1 MKKTNPEL
9 ITLIQQ
15 LRQMSQEQKIDIWKD
30 IAKRL
35 EKSGKNY
42 PQVNLDKI
50 QKHLLD
56 KETALIPGKVLGD
69 GEIKKMDIAAWKFS
83 ETAKKKIKKAGGKH
97 YTIQELLQKNP
108 KGKNLR
114 IIGG

>member
-1 MKKTNPEL
+1 MKKTNPNL
-9 ITLIQQ
+9 ISLIQQ
-15 LRQMSQEQKIDIWKD
+15 LHQTSKEQKVNIWKD

-35 EKSGKNY
+35 EKPRKNY

-56 KETALIPGKVLGD
+56 KETALVPGKVLGN
-69 GEIKKMDIAAWKFS
+69 GEIKKIEIAAWEFS
-83 ETAKKKIKKAGGKH
+83 ETAKNKIKKAGGK
-97 YTIQELLQKNP
+97 YYSIQELIKNNP
-108 KGKNLR
+108 KGTNIR